1 VVACRVD
8 WACVGIDH
16 EMKTSTSVSLFI
28 ASFIATGLSA
38 TFATA
43 AAPDFHWQVRD
54 YSANG
59 SAFLYDDCQS
69 TGVDISG
76 SESSTHDGSG
86 APVKDNG
93 AWAGYYSYNW
103 CTGSQTSGWVW
114 VPGGFSG
121 DMQGASV
128 DVVFDAETYEYL
140 EIDGEWVYSYVGTST
155 VEINAEFTGVGST
168 THGMNNSMSRWGT
181 TFSHSRYVG
190 QWREA
195 TLDLSVTVDGNSV
208 DLSNAT
214 GSLGKSNSGSIAI
227 YE

>member
-1 VVACRVD
+1 
-8 WACVGIDH
+8 
-16 EMKTSTSVSLFI
+16 MKKITNISLFI
-28 ASFIATGLSA
+28 GTFIATGLSA
-38 TFATA
+38 TLATA
-43 AAPDFHWQVRD
+43 GAPDFKWNIKDHTA
-54 YSANG
+54 SG
-59 SAFLYDDCQS
+59 SAFLFDDCQS

-86 APVKDNG
+86 TPVKDNG

-103 CTGSQTSGWVW
+103 CTGSQTSGFVW

-128 DVVFDAETYEYL
+128 DVVFEAESYEYV
-140 EIDGEWVYSYVGTST
+140 EIDGEWVYSYVGTKT
-155 VEINAEFTGVGST
+155 VEINAEFTGIGQA
-168 THGMNNSMSRWGT
+168 THGRNNLMSRWGT
-181 TFSHSRYVG
+181 SFSHSRWSG

-208 DLSNAT
+208 TLENAT

>member
-1 VVACRVD
+1 
-8 WACVGIDH
+8 
-16 EMKTSTSVSLFI
+16 MKKITSISLFVGT
-28 ASFIATGLSA
+28 FVATGLSA

-43 AAPDFHWQVRD
+43 GTPDSQWQVRD

-76 SESSTHDGSG
+76 SESSTRSGAG

-103 CTGSQTSGWVW
+103 CTGSQTYGWAW
-114 VPGGFSG
+114 IPGGFSG

-128 DVVFDAETYEYL
+128 DVVLDAESYEYV
-140 EIDGEWVYSYVGTST
+140 EIDGEWVYSYIGTST

-168 THGMNNSMSRWGT
+168 IHGMNNSMSRWGSS
-181 TFSHSRYVG
+181 FSHYRYVG
-190 QWREA
+190 QWRDA

-208 DLSNAT
+208 DLGDGT
-214 GSLGKSNSGSIAI
+214 GSLGKANSGSIAI